1 MSVPM
6 TLANNGW
13 KIQFI
18 DNAWYGRYQIG
29 QTFVYDAA
37 TDFDKGMASRYPA
50 DAIAC
55 VSF

>member
-1 MSVPM
+1 M